1 VEPAIDRVTVFD
13 TTLRDGE
20 QAPGASMDLHQKL
33 MVARAL
39 RDLAVDVIEAGFPAA
54 SPGDLESV
62 AAVSR
67 EIDGPI
73 ICALARAD
81 RRDIDRAYEALRGA
95 RRRRCHVFLATS
107 PLHREHKLNLT
118 REQVARRASEAVAYA
133 RSWFDDVEFSA
144 EDSSRT
150 EPDFLCEV
158 VEKVVEAGAS
168 TVNIPDTVGYALPTQ
183 FGALIAH
190 LRKNVRGIERITL
203 SVHCHNDL
211 GLAVAN
217 SLAAIEA
224 GARQVECTVNGVG
237 ERAGNC
243 SLEEVVMALRT
254 RADHFPV
261 RTGVR
266 TQNLCTASHAVA
278 KATGFVV
285 QRNKAIVGENAF
297 AHEAGIHQHGVMV
310 HAATYE
316 IMKPEDVGFAKS
328 NLVLG
333 KHSGRH
339 AVRHR
344 LEELGYQM
352 GAGELERLFEEFKRL
367 ADRRKEIH
375 DADLKSLAAS
385 VLHVRQA
392 EVGT

>member
-33 MVARAL
+33 VVARAL
-39 RDLAVDVIEAGFPAA
+39 QDLAVDVIEAGFPAA
-54 SPGDLESV
+54 SPGDLEAV

-73 ICALARAD
+73 ICGLARAD

-107 PLHREHKLNLT
+107 PLHREHKLGLT
-118 REQVARRASEAVAYA
+118 KEQIARRASEAVAYA

-158 VEKVVEAGAS
+158 VEKVIEAGAS
-168 TVNIPDTVGYALPTQ
+168 TVNIPDTVGYAVPSQ
-183 FGALIAH
+183 FGGLIAY

-217 SLAAIEA
+217 SLAAVEA

-243 SLEEVVMALRT
+243 SLEEIVMALRT
-254 RADHFPV
+254 RADYFPV

-266 TQNLCTASHAVA
+266 TKNLCVASEAVA

-344 LEELGYQM
+344 LEELGYRM
-352 GAGELERLFEEFKRL
+352 EAGELERLFEEFKRL

-375 DADLKSLAAS
+375 DADLKTLAAS

>member
-1 VEPAIDRVTVFD
+1 
-13 TTLRDGE
+13 
-20 QAPGASMDLHQKL
+20 
-33 MVARAL
+33 
-39 RDLAVDVIEAGFPAA
+39 
-54 SPGDLESV
+54 
-62 AAVSR
+62 VSR
-67 EIDGPI
+67 EIEGPI
-73 ICALARAD
+73 ICGLARAD
-81 RRDIDRAYEALRGA
+81 RRDIDQAYHALRGA
-95 RRRRCHVFLATS
+95 RRRRCHVVLATS
-107 PLHREHKLNLT
+107 PLHREHKLGLSK
-118 REQVARRASEAVAYA
+118 EQVARLAAESVAYA
-133 RSWFDDVEFSA
+133 RTWFDDVEFSA
-144 EDSSRT
+144 EDSART

-158 VEKVVEAGAS
+158 VEKVVEAGAT
-168 TVNIPDTVGYALPTQ
+168 TVNIPDTVGYALPAQ
-183 FGALIAH
+183 FGGLIAH

-217 SLAAIEA
+217 SLAAVEA
-224 GARQVECTVNGVG
+224 GARQVECTVNGIG

-254 RADHFPV
+254 RADHFRV

-266 TQNLCTASHAVA
+266 TQNLCAASQAVA
-278 KATGFVV
+278 KATGFLV

-316 IMKPEDVGFAKS
+316 IMRPEDVGCAKS

-344 LEELGYQM
+344 LEELGYHLEP
-352 GAGELERLFEEFKRL
+352 GELERVFEAFKRL

-375 DADLKSLAAS
+375 DADLKALAGG
-385 VLHVRQA
+385 VGQVGQA